1 MVKGGGSEER
11 SSDEMG
17 EMVPA
22 TLIGVAL
29 AGVGAGV
36 CQTAVASPMAATVVT
51 ITTAPGD
58 GRDRRQTAVMAA
70 TVIATTEGEGLG
82 APFEAHKE
90 PRHQTLPEWIV
101 MQIEP

>member
-1 MVKGGGSEER
+1 
-11 SSDEMG
+11 
-17 EMVPA
+17 
-22 TLIGVAL
+22 
-29 AGVGAGV
+29 
-36 CQTAVASPMAATVVT
+36 
-51 ITTAPGD
+51 
-58 GRDRRQTAVMAA
+58 MAA